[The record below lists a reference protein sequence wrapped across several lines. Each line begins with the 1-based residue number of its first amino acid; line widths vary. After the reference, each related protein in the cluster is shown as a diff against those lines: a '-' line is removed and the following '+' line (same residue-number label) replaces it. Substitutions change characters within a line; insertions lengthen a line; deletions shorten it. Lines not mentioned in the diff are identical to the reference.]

1 MSSRWMTAVV
11 TGLGLGVLASM
22 TQAEIFVYPKQRQ
35 SQEEF
40 QKDQF
45 ECHNWAKQETD
56 FDPAKP
62 ATAAAA
68 PPPQR
73 GGAVRGA
80 AGGAAVGAIGGAIG
94 GDAGKGA
101 AIGAGVGAA
110 AGAMRQGAHNRQAA
124 EAARQ
129 GQSQQQANLDR
140 YERAYAACLQGR
152 GYPVK

>member
-1 MSSRWMTAVV
+1 MTNPWMAAMIAA
-11 TGLGLGVLASM
+11 LGLFGFAAGAE
-22 TQAEIFVYPKQRQ
+22 AEIFVYPKPGQ
-35 SQEEF
+35 SQEAFE
-40 QKDQF
+40 KDQF
-45 ECHNWAKQETD
+45 ECHNWAKQETG

-62 ATAAAA
+62 QTVAAA
-68 PPPQR
+68 PPRR

-110 AGAMRQGAHNRQAA
+110 AGAMRQGSQNRQAA

-129 GQSQQQANLDR
+129 AESEQQASSDR
-140 YERAYAACLQGR
+140 YERAYAACLGGR
-152 GYPVK
+152 GYTVK